1 MNLSKQPNRDLIIS
15 EIQVME
21 HTRHE
26 NIVNYIESF
35 LMRNEDELW
44 VVMEYLD
51 GGPLTDVVTETI
63 METPLIAAVV
73 KECLKAINFLHEKNI
88 IHRYVQPS
96 PVSMLF
102 ENVYDM
108 EVLPFI
114 FWPIFISDSIR
125 CSVRPQS
132 ITQAGYS
139 HFIVKRYLISTSLF
153 RPTVSCR

>member
-114 FWPIFISDSIR
+114 F
-125 CSVRPQS
+125 
-132 ITQAGYS
+132 
-139 HFIVKRYLISTSLF
+139 
-153 RPTVSCR
+153 